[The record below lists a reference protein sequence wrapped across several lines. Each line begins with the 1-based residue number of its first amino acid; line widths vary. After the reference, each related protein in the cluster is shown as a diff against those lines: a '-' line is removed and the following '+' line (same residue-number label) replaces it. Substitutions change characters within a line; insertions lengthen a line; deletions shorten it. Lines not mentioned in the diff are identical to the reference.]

1 MGARPAIGL
10 ALGAL
15 LTGLGMRLTWVAA
28 PGWLGDRLRHALGR
42 PGSPLG
48 LAGVGLV
55 AAALVHS
62 SSVVSVATLTLVG
75 ARRLSSAQGLAVVLG
90 ANLGTTLTGQLVSL
104 AQRVDPGP
112 ALLAIGI
119 ALAFAG
125 PHRPMAALLVSFA
138 ALVEGVELLS
148 WSLAALAG
156 EAVAGWLEA
165 AGSQQGPVV
174 CFFAGWAVT
183 AIVQSSTVVTT
194 TVVSLAASGLVRSPA
209 AVGLVLG
216 SNVGTATT
224 GLLASLLLG
233 RQARRLAV
241 LDLLSNLVAAWV
253 LTLASGPVV
262 AALEWVDPRPERVA
276 ANAHS
281 LLNLCTL
288 VALLPWVHRL
298 GRWVERD

>member
-1 MGARPAIGL
+1 MGL
-10 ALGAL
+10 AVGAL
-15 LTGLGMRLTWVAA
+15 LAGLGVRLTWVAA
-28 PGWLGDRLRHALGR
+28 PDWLGARLHHALGR
-42 PGSPLG
+42 PRPPLG
-48 LAGVGLV
+48 LAIVGLV
-55 AAALVHS
+55 GAALVHS
-62 SSVVSVATLTLVG
+62 SSVVSVATLALVG
-75 ARRLSSAQGLAVVLG
+75 ARRLSSAQGLAVMLG
-90 ANLGTTLTGQLVSL
+90 ANLGTTVTGQFVSV

-112 ALLAIGI
+112 ALLAVGI

-125 PHRPMAALLVSFA
+125 RHRTMAALLVGFA
-138 ALVEGVELLS
+138 ALVEGIGLLA

-156 EAVAGWLEA
+156 GAVSRWLEA
-165 AGSQQGPVV
+165 AGSQQGPVA
-174 CFFAGWAVT
+174 CFLAGWAVT

-194 TVVSLAASGLVRSPA
+194 TVVSLAASGLVSSPA

-224 GLLASLLLG
+224 GLVASLLLG

-241 LDLLSNLVAAWV
+241 LDLLSNLVASWV

-262 AALEWVDPRPERVA
+262 AALEWVDSRPERVA

-288 VALLPWVHRL
+288 VALLPWVQRL